1 MRARQVGVRG
11 RAIALDEAQSA
22 GHAHRQRHFIEENRM
37 ETDLKHLT
45 ARIGALETIILD
57 MMELTASKAP
67 HLRQDILRNLTRA
80 ADDMRELGDDLEAQA
95 ITVIRDS
102 LRHG

>member
-1 MRARQVGVRG
+1 M
-11 RAIALDEAQSA
+11 ALDEPQRT
-22 GHAHRQRHFIEENRM
+22 GHAERQRYFIEENGM

-67 HLRQDILRNLTRA
+67 HLRQDILQNLTKA

-95 ITVIRDS
+95 ITVIGDS
-102 LRHG
+102 LQHG